1 MSKKN
6 KKNLKKVH
14 AKIDNTPVKTEATK
28 KEESKVASKKVNGD
42 EVEKLAEKLTTES
55 LKNASKK
62 ELKSIIVTA
71 KKAGNKELVKKAK
84 KAHEEAKYAASKA
97 RIEARKARKKERA
110 DELADIQKAKASEPA
125 KITLK
130 DRLKRQEE
138 RRNVARAR
146 HIASITRRCKRMHLN
161 DADTKKVV
169 DIAKKQWDNATMYN
183 ITVVCDSVL
192 KKKKELEKLVKDC
205 GIKSACI
212 TNSTAF
218 FKDVPAS
225 VVAKLRDLVGD
236 ATFYQYRSDS
246 KSPFEEAGIDMSA
259 DNHNKHKKGG
269 DPHTIECSKNIRVNF
284 YNLRK
289 AKKKA
294 KETREK
300 NTYNFR
306 HGSKA
311 EGRKLRRGL
320 KVKAKAVNKK
330 PTQVKE
336 VKQKSAK
343 QAA

>member
-1 MSKKN
+1 MSKKNN
-6 KKNLKKVH
+6 KKNLKKVQ
-14 AKIDNTPVKTEATK
+14 AKIGTTPVKAEAAK
-28 KEESKVASKKVNGD
+28 KEESKAAVKN
-42 EVEKLAEKLTTES
+42 TEIAAA
-55 LKNASKK
+55 KDDAK
-62 ELKSIIVTA
+62 A
-71 KKAGNKELVKKAK
+71 KKKAEK

-97 RIEARKARKKERA
+97 RVEARKARKKSIMDKLIDSKKE
-110 DELADIQKAKASEPA
+110 KASEPV
-125 KITLK
+125 KITLE
-130 DRLKRQEE
+130 DRLKKQEE
-138 RRNVARAR
+138 RRNVAMVR
-146 HIASITRRCKRMHLN
+146 HIASVTRRCKRMHLN
-161 DADTKKVV
+161 DADTKKVI
-169 DIAKKQWDNATMYN
+169 DIAKKQWDNATVYN

-225 VVAKLRDLVGD
+225 VVVKLRDLVGN
-236 ATFYQYRSDS
+236 ATFYQYRSDD
-246 KSPFEEAGIDMSA
+246 KSPFEEAGIDMSG
-259 DNHNKHKKGG
+259 NHNKHKKGG
-269 DPHTIECSKNIRVNF
+269 DPHTIECSKNASVNF

-294 KETREK
+294 KEALEK

-336 VKQKSAK
+336 IKQKSVK

>member
-1 MSKKN
+1 MSKKS
-6 KKNLKKVH
+6 KKSLKKVH
-14 AKIDNTPVKTEATK
+14 AKIDNTPVKAEAAK
-28 KEESKVASKKVNGD
+28 KEESNAANKTIENIKKRRAAD
-42 EVEKLAEKLTTES
+42 EEK
-55 LKNASKK
+55 
-62 ELKSIIVTA
+62 
-71 KKAGNKELVKKAK
+71 
-84 KAHEEAKYAASKA
+84 AKYAASKA
-97 RIEARKARKKERA
+97 RIEARKARKKSIMDKLIDSKKE
-110 DELADIQKAKASEPA
+110 KASEPV
-125 KITLK
+125 KITLE
-130 DRLKRQEE
+130 DRLKKQEE
-138 RRNVARAR
+138 RRNVAMAR

-161 DADTKKVV
+161 DADTKKVI
-169 DIAKKQWDNATMYN
+169 DIAKKQWDNATVYN

-225 VVAKLRDLVGD
+225 VVAKLRDLVGN

-246 KSPFEEAGIDMSA
+246 KSPFEEAGIDVSTH
-259 DNHNKHKKGG
+259 NHNKHKKGD
-269 DPHTIECSKNIRVNF
+269 DPHTIECSKNASVNF
-284 YNLRK
+284 YNLRR

-294 KETREK
+294 KETLEK

-320 KVKAKAVNKK
+320 KVNAKAVNKK

-336 VKQKSAK
+336 IKQKSVK

>member
-1 MSKKN
+1 MSKKNN
-6 KKNLKKVH
+6 KKNLKKVQ
-14 AKIDNTPVKTEATK
+14 AKIGTTPVKAEAAK
-28 KEESKVASKKVNGD
+28 KEESKA
-42 EVEKLAEKLTTES
+42 AI
-55 LKNASKK
+55 KNAEIAAAKDDAK
-62 ELKSIIVTA
+62 A
-71 KKAGNKELVKKAK
+71 KKKAEK

-97 RIEARKARKKERA
+97 RIEARKARKKSIMDKLIDSKKE
-110 DELADIQKAKASEPA
+110 KASEPV
-125 KITLK
+125 KITLE
-130 DRLKRQEE
+130 DRLKKQEE
-138 RRNVARAR
+138 RRNVAMAR

-161 DADTKKVV
+161 DADTKKVI
-169 DIAKKQWDNATMYN
+169 DIAKKQWDNATVYN
-183 ITVVCDSVL
+183 ITVVCDSIL

-218 FKDVPAS
+218 FKDVPAG
-225 VVAKLRDLVGD
+225 VVAKLRDLVGN
-236 ATFYQYRSDS
+236 ATFYQYRSDD
-246 KSPFEEAGIDMSA
+246 KSPFEEAGIDMSG
-259 DNHNKHKKGG
+259 NHNKHKKGG
-269 DPHTIECSKNIRVNF
+269 DPHTIECSKNASVNF

-294 KETREK
+294 KETLEK

-336 VKQKSAK
+336 IKQKTAK

>member
-1 MSKKN
+1 MSKKS

-14 AKIDNTPVKTEATK
+14 AKINNTPVKTEGAK
-28 KEESKVASKKVNGD
+28 KEESVAPTKN
-42 EVEKLAEKLTTES
+42 TEIAAA
-55 LKNASKK
+55 KDDVK
-62 ELKSIIVTA
+62 A
-71 KKAGNKELVKKAK
+71 KKKAEK

-110 DELADIQKAKASEPA
+110 DKLAGIQKTKASEPV
-125 KITLK
+125 KITLEQ
-130 DRLKRQEE
+130 RLKKQEE

-146 HIASITRRCKRMHLN
+146 HIESITRRCKRMHLN

-169 DIAKKQWDNATMYN
+169 DIAKKQWDNATVYN

-225 VVAKLRDLVGD
+225 VIAKLRDLVGD
-236 ATFYQYRSDS
+236 VTFYQYRSDS
-246 KSPFEEAGIDMSA
+246 KSPFEEAGIDMSG
-259 DNHNKHKKGG
+259 NHNKHKKGG
-269 DPHTIECSKNIRVNF
+269 DPHTIECSKNISVNF
-284 YNLRK
+284 YNLRR

-294 KETREK
+294 KETLEK

>member
-1 MSKKN
+1 MSKKS

-14 AKIDNTPVKTEATK
+14 AKINNTPVKTEGAK
-28 KEESKVASKKVNGD
+28 KEESVAPTKN
-42 EVEKLAEKLTTES
+42 TEIAAA
-55 LKNASKK
+55 KDDVK
-62 ELKSIIVTA
+62 A
-71 KKAGNKELVKKAK
+71 KKKAEK

-110 DELADIQKAKASEPA
+110 DKLAGIQKTKASEPV
-125 KITLK
+125 KITLEQ
-130 DRLKRQEE
+130 RLKKQEE

-146 HIASITRRCKRMHLN
+146 HIESITRRCKRMHLN

-169 DIAKKQWDNATMYN
+169 DIAKKQWDNATVYN

-225 VVAKLRDLVGD
+225 AVAKLRDLVGD
-236 ATFYQYRSDS
+236 VTFYQYRSDS
-246 KSPFEEAGIDMSA
+246 KSPFEEAGIDMSG
-259 DNHNKHKKGG
+259 NHNKHKKGG
-269 DPHTIECSKNIRVNF
+269 DPHTIECSKNISVNF

-294 KETREK
+294 KETLEE

>member
-1 MSKKN
+1 MSKKNN
-6 KKNLKKVH
+6 KKNLKKVQ
-14 AKIDNTPVKTEATK
+14 AKIGTTPVKAEAAK
-28 KEESKVASKKVNGD
+28 KEESKA
-42 EVEKLAEKLTTES
+42 AI
-55 LKNASKK
+55 KNAEIAAAKDDAK
-62 ELKSIIVTA
+62 A
-71 KKAGNKELVKKAK
+71 KKKAEK

-97 RIEARKARKKERA
+97 RIKARKARKKSIMDKLIDSKKEN
-110 DELADIQKAKASEPA
+110 ASEPV
-125 KITLK
+125 KITLE
-130 DRLKRQEE
+130 DRLKNQEE
-138 RRNVARAR
+138 RRNVAMAR

-161 DADTKKVV
+161 DADTKKVI
-169 DIAKKQWDNATMYN
+169 DIAKKQWDNATVYN
-183 ITVVCDSVL
+183 ITVVCDSIL

-218 FKDVPAS
+218 FKNVPAS
-225 VVAKLRDLVGD
+225 VVAKLRDLVGN
-236 ATFYQYRSDS
+236 ATFYQYRSDDR
-246 KSPFEEAGIDMSA
+246 SPFEEAGIDMSS
-259 DNHNKHKKGG
+259 NHNKHKKGG
-269 DPHTIECSKNIRVNF
+269 DPHTIECSKNASVNF

-294 KETREK
+294 KETLEK

-311 EGRKLRRGL
+311 EGRKLRREL

-336 VKQKSAK
+336 VKQKSVK

>member
-1 MSKKN
+1 MSKKNN
-6 KKNLKKVH
+6 KKNLKKVQ
-14 AKIDNTPVKTEATK
+14 AKIGTTPVKAEAAK
-28 KEESKVASKKVNGD
+28 KEESKA
-42 EVEKLAEKLTTES
+42 AI
-55 LKNASKK
+55 KNAEIAAAKDDAK
-62 ELKSIIVTA
+62 A
-71 KKAGNKELVKKAK
+71 KKKAEK

-97 RIEARKARKKERA
+97 RIEARKARKKSIMDKLIDSKKE
-110 DELADIQKAKASEPA
+110 KASEPV
-125 KITLK
+125 KITLE
-130 DRLKRQEE
+130 DRLKKQEE
-138 RRNVARAR
+138 RRNVAMAR

-161 DADTKKVV
+161 DADTKKVI
-169 DIAKKQWDNATMYN
+169 DIAKKQWDNATVYN
-183 ITVVCDSVL
+183 ITVVCDSIL

-225 VVAKLRDLVGD
+225 VVAKLRDIVGN
-236 ATFYQYRSDS
+236 ATFYQYRSDD
-246 KSPFEEAGIDMSA
+246 KSPFEEAGIDMSG
-259 DNHNKHKKGG
+259 NHNKHKKGG
-269 DPHTIECSKNIRVNF
+269 DPHTIECSKNASVNF

-294 KETREK
+294 KETLEK

-311 EGRKLRRGL
+311 EGRKLRREL

-336 VKQKSAK
+336 VKQKSVK

>member
-1 MSKKN
+1 MSKKS

-14 AKIDNTPVKTEATK
+14 AKINNTPVKTEGAK
-28 KEESKVASKKVNGD
+28 KEESVAPTKN
-42 EVEKLAEKLTTES
+42 TEIAAA
-55 LKNASKK
+55 KDDVK
-62 ELKSIIVTA
+62 A
-71 KKAGNKELVKKAK
+71 KKKAEK

-110 DELADIQKAKASEPA
+110 DKLAGIQKTKASEPV
-125 KITLK
+125 KITLEQ
-130 DRLKRQEE
+130 RLKKQEE

-146 HIASITRRCKRMHLN
+146 HIESITRRCKRMHLN

-169 DIAKKQWDNATMYN
+169 DIAKKQWDNATVYN

-236 ATFYQYRSDS
+236 VTFYQYRSDN
-246 KSPFEEAGIDMSA
+246 KSPFEEAGIDMSG
-259 DNHNKHKKGG
+259 NHNKHKKGG
-269 DPHTIECSKNIRVNF
+269 DPHTIECSKNISVNF
-284 YNLRK
+284 YNLRR

-343 QAA
+343 KAA

>member
-1 MSKKN
+1 MSKKS

-14 AKIDNTPVKTEATK
+14 AKINNTPVKTEGAK
-28 KEESKVASKKVNGD
+28 KEESVAPTKN
-42 EVEKLAEKLTTES
+42 TEIAAA
-55 LKNASKK
+55 KDDVK
-62 ELKSIIVTA
+62 A
-71 KKAGNKELVKKAK
+71 KKKAEK

-110 DELADIQKAKASEPA
+110 DKLAGIQKAKASEPV
-125 KITLK
+125 KITLEQ
-130 DRLKRQEE
+130 RLKKQEE

-146 HIASITRRCKRMHLN
+146 HIESITRRCKRMHLN

-169 DIAKKQWDNATMYN
+169 DIAKKQWDNATVYN

-236 ATFYQYRSDS
+236 VTFYQYRSDS
-246 KSPFEEAGIDMSA
+246 KSPFEEAGIDMSG
-259 DNHNKHKKGG
+259 NHNKHKKGG
-269 DPHTIECSKNIRVNF
+269 DPHTIECSKNISVNF

-294 KETREK
+294 KETLEK

-311 EGRKLRRGL
+311 EGRKLRRKL

>member
-1 MSKKN
+1 MSKKNN
-6 KKNLKKVH
+6 KKNLKKVQ
-14 AKIDNTPVKTEATK
+14 AKIGTTPVKAEAAK
-28 KEESKVASKKVNGD
+28 KEESKAAVKN
-42 EVEKLAEKLTTES
+42 TEIAAA
-55 LKNASKK
+55 KDDAK
-62 ELKSIIVTA
+62 A
-71 KKAGNKELVKKAK
+71 KKKAEK

-97 RIEARKARKKERA
+97 RAEARKARKKSIMDKLIDSKKE
-110 DELADIQKAKASEPA
+110 KASEPV
-125 KITLK
+125 KITLE
-130 DRLKRQEE
+130 DRLKKQEE
-138 RRNVARAR
+138 RRNVAMAR
-146 HIASITRRCKRMHLN
+146 HIASVTRRCKRMHLN
-161 DADTKKVV
+161 DADAKKVI
-169 DIAKKQWDNATMYN
+169 DIVKKQWDNATVYN
-183 ITVVCDSVL
+183 ITVVCDSIL

-225 VVAKLRDLVGD
+225 VVAKLRDLVGN
-236 ATFYQYRSDS
+236 ATFYQYCSDS
-246 KSPFEEAGIDMSA
+246 KSPFEEAGIDMSG
-259 DNHNKHKKGG
+259 NHNKHKKGG
-269 DPHTIECSKNIRVNF
+269 NPHTIECSKNASVNF

-294 KETREK
+294 KEALEK

-336 VKQKSAK
+336 IKQKSVK

>member
-1 MSKKN
+1 MSKKNN
-6 KKNLKKVH
+6 KKNLKKVQ
-14 AKIDNTPVKTEATK
+14 AKIGTTPVKAEAAK
-28 KEESKVASKKVNGD
+28 KEESKAAVKN
-42 EVEKLAEKLTTES
+42 TEI
-55 LKNASKK
+55 AA
-62 ELKSIIVTA
+62 A
-71 KKAGNKELVKKAK
+71 KDDAKAK
-84 KAHEEAKYAASKA
+84 KKAEKKAREEAKYAASKA
-97 RIEARKARKKERA
+97 RIEARKARKKSIMDKLIDSKKE
-110 DELADIQKAKASEPA
+110 KASEPV
-125 KITLK
+125 KITLE
-130 DRLKRQEE
+130 DRLKKQEE
-138 RRNVARAR
+138 RRNVSMAR
-146 HIASITRRCKRMHLN
+146 HIASVTRRCKRMHLN
-161 DADTKKVV
+161 DADTKKVI
-169 DIAKKQWDNATMYN
+169 DIAKKQWDNATVYN

-225 VVAKLRDLVGD
+225 VVAKLRDLVGN
-236 ATFYQYRSDS
+236 ATFYQYRSDD
-246 KSPFEEAGIDMSA
+246 KSPFEEAGIDMSG
-259 DNHNKHKKGG
+259 NHNKHKKGG
-269 DPHTIECSKNIRVNF
+269 DPHTIECSKNASVNF

-294 KETREK
+294 KETLEK

-336 VKQKSAK
+336 IKQKSVK

>member
-1 MSKKN
+1 MSKKNN
-6 KKNLKKVH
+6 KKNLKKVQ
-14 AKIDNTPVKTEATK
+14 AKIGTTPVKAEAAK
-28 KEESKVASKKVNGD
+28 KEESKA
-42 EVEKLAEKLTTES
+42 AI
-55 LKNASKK
+55 KNAEIAAAKDDVK
-62 ELKSIIVTA
+62 A
-71 KKAGNKELVKKAK
+71 KKKAEK

-97 RIEARKARKKERA
+97 RIEARKARKKSIMDKLIDSKKE
-110 DELADIQKAKASEPA
+110 KASEPV
-125 KITLK
+125 KITLE
-130 DRLKRQEE
+130 DRLKKQEE
-138 RRNVARAR
+138 RRNVAMAR

-161 DADTKKVV
+161 DADTKKVI
-169 DIAKKQWDNATMYN
+169 DIAKKQWDNATVYN
-183 ITVVCDSVL
+183 ITVVCDSIL

-218 FKDVPAS
+218 FKNVPAS
-225 VVAKLRDLVGD
+225 VVAKLRDLVGN
-236 ATFYQYRSDS
+236 ATFYQYRSDDR
-246 KSPFEEAGIDMSA
+246 SPFEEAGIDMSG
-259 DNHNKHKKGG
+259 NHNKHKKGG
-269 DPHTIECSKNIRVNF
+269 DPHTIECSKNASVNF

-294 KETREK
+294 KETLEK

-311 EGRKLRRGL
+311 EGRKLRREL

-336 VKQKSAK
+336 VEQKSVK

>member
-1 MSKKN
+1 MSKKNN
-6 KKNLKKVH
+6 KKNLKKVQ
-14 AKIDNTPVKTEATK
+14 AKIGTTPVKAEAAK
-28 KEESKVASKKVNGD
+28 KEESKA
-42 EVEKLAEKLTTES
+42 AI
-55 LKNASKK
+55 KNAEIAAAKDDAK
-62 ELKSIIVTA
+62 A
-71 KKAGNKELVKKAK
+71 KKKAEK

-97 RIEARKARKKERA
+97 RIEARKARKKSIMDKLIDSKKE
-110 DELADIQKAKASEPA
+110 KASEPV
-125 KITLK
+125 KITLE
-130 DRLKRQEE
+130 DRLKKQEE
-138 RRNVARAR
+138 RSNVAMAR

-161 DADTKKVV
+161 DADTKKVI
-169 DIAKKQWDNATMYN
+169 DIAKKQWDNATVYN
-183 ITVVCDSVL
+183 ITVVCDSIL

-218 FKDVPAS
+218 FKNVPAS
-225 VVAKLRDLVGD
+225 VVAKLRDLVD
-236 ATFYQYRSDS
+236 NATFYQYRSDD
-246 KSPFEEAGIDMSA
+246 KSPFEEAGIDMSG
-259 DNHNKHKKGG
+259 NHNKHKKGG
-269 DPHTIECSKNIRVNF
+269 DPHTIECSKNASVNF

-294 KETREK
+294 KETLEK

-311 EGRKLRRGL
+311 EGRKLRREL

-336 VKQKSAK
+336 VKQKSVK

>member
-1 MSKKN
+1 MSKKNN
-6 KKNLKKVH
+6 KKNLKKVQ
-14 AKIDNTPVKTEATK
+14 AKIGTTPVKAEAAK
-28 KEESKVASKKVNGD
+28 KEESKAAVKN
-42 EVEKLAEKLTTES
+42 TEIAAA
-55 LKNASKK
+55 KDDAK
-62 ELKSIIVTA
+62 A
-71 KKAGNKELVKKAK
+71 KKKAEK

-97 RIEARKARKKERA
+97 RIEARKARKKSIMDKLIDSKKE
-110 DELADIQKAKASEPA
+110 KASEPV
-125 KITLK
+125 KITLE
-130 DRLKRQEE
+130 DRLKKQEE
-138 RRNVARAR
+138 RRNVAMAR
-146 HIASITRRCKRMHLN
+146 HIASVTRRCKRMHLN
-161 DADTKKVV
+161 DADTKKVI
-169 DIAKKQWDNATMYN
+169 DIAKKQWDNATVYN

-225 VVAKLRDLVGD
+225 VVAKLRDLVGN

-246 KSPFEEAGIDMSA
+246 KSPFEEAGIDMSG
-259 DNHNKHKKGG
+259 NHNKHKKGG
-269 DPHTIECSKNIRVNF
+269 DPHTIECSKNASVNF
-284 YNLRK
+284 YNLRR

-294 KETREK
+294 KEALEK

-320 KVKAKAVNKK
+320 KVEAKAVNKK

-336 VKQKSAK
+336 IRQKSAK

>member
-1 MSKKN
+1 MSKKNN
-6 KKNLKKVH
+6 KKNLKKVQ
-14 AKIDNTPVKTEATK
+14 AKIGTTPVKAEAAK
-28 KEESKVASKKVNGD
+28 KEESKA
-42 EVEKLAEKLTTES
+42 AI
-55 LKNASKK
+55 KNAEIAAAKDDAK
-62 ELKSIIVTA
+62 A
-71 KKAGNKELVKKAK
+71 KKKAEK

-97 RIEARKARKKERA
+97 RIEARKARKKSIMDKLIDSKKE
-110 DELADIQKAKASEPA
+110 KASEPV
-125 KITLK
+125 KITLE
-130 DRLKRQEE
+130 DRLKKQEE
-138 RRNVARAR
+138 RRNVAMAR

-161 DADTKKVV
+161 DADTKKVI
-169 DIAKKQWDNATMYN
+169 DIAKKQWDNATVYN
-183 ITVVCDSVL
+183 ITVVCDSIL

-218 FKDVPAS
+218 FKNVPAS
-225 VVAKLRDLVGD
+225 VVAKLRDLVGN
-236 ATFYQYRSDS
+236 ATFYQYRSDN
-246 KSPFEEAGIDMSA
+246 KSPFEEAGIDMSG
-259 DNHNKHKKGG
+259 NHNKHKKGG
-269 DPHTIECSKNIRVNF
+269 DPHTIECSKNASVNF

-294 KETREK
+294 KETLEK

-311 EGRKLRRGL
+311 EGRKLRREL

-336 VKQKSAK
+336 IKQKTAK

>member
-1 MSKKN
+1 MSKKNN
-6 KKNLKKVH
+6 KKNLKKVQ
-14 AKIDNTPVKTEATK
+14 AKIGTTPVKAEAAK
-28 KEESKVASKKVNGD
+28 KEESKAAVKN
-42 EVEKLAEKLTTES
+42 TEIAAA
-55 LKNASKK
+55 KDDAK
-62 ELKSIIVTA
+62 A
-71 KKAGNKELVKKAK
+71 KKKAEK

-97 RIEARKARKKERA
+97 RVEARNARKKSIMDKLIDSKKE
-110 DELADIQKAKASEPA
+110 KASEPV
-125 KITLK
+125 KITLE
-130 DRLKRQEE
+130 DRLKKQEE
-138 RRNVARAR
+138 RRNVAMAR
-146 HIASITRRCKRMHLN
+146 HIASVTRRCKRMHLN
-161 DADTKKVV
+161 DADTKKVI
-169 DIAKKQWDNATMYN
+169 DIAKKQWDNATVYN
-183 ITVVCDSVL
+183 ITVVCDSIL

-225 VVAKLRDLVGD
+225 VVAKLRDLVGN
-236 ATFYQYRSDS
+236 ATFYQYCSDS
-246 KSPFEEAGIDMSA
+246 KSPFEEAGIDMSG
-259 DNHNKHKKGG
+259 NHNKHKKGG
-269 DPHTIECSKNIRVNF
+269 DPHTIECSKNASVNF

-294 KETREK
+294 KETLEK

-320 KVKAKAVNKK
+320 KVEAKAVNKK

-336 VKQKSAK
+336 IRQKSAK

>member
-1 MSKKN
+1 MSKKNN
-6 KKNLKKVH
+6 KKNLKKVQ
-14 AKIDNTPVKTEATK
+14 AKIGTTPVKAEAAK
-28 KEESKVASKKVNGD
+28 KEESKA
-42 EVEKLAEKLTTES
+42 AI
-55 LKNASKK
+55 KNAEIAAAKDDAK
-62 ELKSIIVTA
+62 A
-71 KKAGNKELVKKAK
+71 KKKAKK

-97 RIEARKARKKERA
+97 RIEARKARKKSIMDKLIDSKKE
-110 DELADIQKAKASEPA
+110 KASEPV
-125 KITLK
+125 KITLE
-130 DRLKRQEE
+130 DRLKKQEE
-138 RRNVARAR
+138 RRNVAMAR

-161 DADTKKVV
+161 DADTKKVI
-169 DIAKKQWDNATMYN
+169 DIAKKQWDNATVYN
-183 ITVVCDSVL
+183 ITVVCDSIL

-218 FKDVPAS
+218 FKNVPAS
-225 VVAKLRDLVGD
+225 VVAKLRDLVGN
-236 ATFYQYRSDS
+236 ATFYQYRSDDR
-246 KSPFEEAGIDMSA
+246 SPFEEAGIDMSG
-259 DNHNKHKKGG
+259 NHNKHKKGG
-269 DPHTIECSKNIRVNF
+269 DPHTIECSKSASVNF

-294 KETREK
+294 KETLEK

-311 EGRKLRRGL
+311 EGRKLRREL

-336 VKQKSAK
+336 VKQKSVK

>member
-1 MSKKN
+1 MSKKS
-6 KKNLKKVH
+6 KKSLKKVH
-14 AKIDNTPVKTEATK
+14 AKIDNTPVKAEAAK
-28 KEESKVASKKVNGD
+28 KEESNAANKTIENIKKRRAAD
-42 EVEKLAEKLTTES
+42 EEKA
-55 LKNASKK
+55 KK
-62 ELKSIIVTA
+62 HAELKEA
-71 KKAGNKELVKKAK
+71 KKKAK
-84 KAHEEAKYAASKA
+84 AEKEEAKYAASKA
-97 RIEARKARKKERA
+97 RIEARKARKKSIMDKLIDSKKE
-110 DELADIQKAKASEPA
+110 KASEPV
-125 KITLK
+125 KITMEE
-130 DRLKRQEE
+130 RLKKQEE
-138 RRNVARAR
+138 HRNIAQAR

-161 DADTKKVV
+161 DADTKKVI
-169 DIAKKQWDNATMYN
+169 DIAKKQWDNATVYN

-192 KKKKELEKLVKDC
+192 KKKKEIEKLVKDC

-218 FKDVPAS
+218 LKDVPAS
-225 VVAKLRDLVGD
+225 AVVKLRELVGN

-246 KSPFEEAGIDMSA
+246 KSPFDEAGIDTST

-269 DPHTIECSKNIRVNF
+269 DPHTIECSKNVSVNF
-284 YNLRK
+284 YNLRR

-294 KETREK
+294 KEIREK

-336 VKQKSAK
+336 VKQKAAK

>member
-1 MSKKN
+1 MSKKNN
-6 KKNLKKVH
+6 KKNLKKVQ
-14 AKIDNTPVKTEATK
+14 AKIGTTPVKAEAAK
-28 KEESKVASKKVNGD
+28 KEESKA
-42 EVEKLAEKLTTES
+42 AI
-55 LKNASKK
+55 KNAEIAAAKDDAK
-62 ELKSIIVTA
+62 A
-71 KKAGNKELVKKAK
+71 KKKAEK

-97 RIEARKARKKERA
+97 RIEARKARKKSIMDKLIDSKKE
-110 DELADIQKAKASEPA
+110 KASEPV
-125 KITLK
+125 KITLE
-130 DRLKRQEE
+130 DRLKKQEE
-138 RRNVARAR
+138 RRNVAMAR

-161 DADTKKVV
+161 DADTKKVI
-169 DIAKKQWDNATMYN
+169 DIAKKQWDNATVYN
-183 ITVVCDSVL
+183 ITVVCDSIL

-218 FKDVPAS
+218 FKNVPAS
-225 VVAKLRDLVGD
+225 VVAKLRDLVGN
-236 ATFYQYRSDS
+236 ATFYQYRSDD
-246 KSPFEEAGIDMSA
+246 KSPFEEAGIDMSG
-259 DNHNKHKKGG
+259 NHNKHKKGG
-269 DPHTIECSKNIRVNF
+269 DPHTIECSKNASVNF

-294 KETREK
+294 KEMLEK

-311 EGRKLRRGL
+311 EGRKLRREL

-336 VKQKSAK
+336 IKQKTAK

>member
-1 MSKKN
+1 MSKKNN
-6 KKNLKKVH
+6 KKNLKKVQ
-14 AKIDNTPVKTEATK
+14 AKIGTTPVKAEAAK
-28 KEESKVASKKVNGD
+28 KEESKA
-42 EVEKLAEKLTTES
+42 AI
-55 LKNASKK
+55 KNAEIAAAKDDVK
-62 ELKSIIVTA
+62 A
-71 KKAGNKELVKKAK
+71 KKKAEK

-97 RIEARKARKKERA
+97 RIEARKARKKSIMDKLIDSKKE
-110 DELADIQKAKASEPA
+110 KASEPV
-125 KITLK
+125 KITLE
-130 DRLKRQEE
+130 DRLKKQEE
-138 RRNVARAR
+138 CRNVAMAR

-161 DADTKKVV
+161 DADTKKVI
-169 DIAKKQWDNATMYN
+169 DIAKKQWDNATVYN
-183 ITVVCDSVL
+183 ITVVCDSIL

-218 FKDVPAS
+218 FKNVPAS
-225 VVAKLRDLVGD
+225 VVAKLRDLVGN
-236 ATFYQYRSDS
+236 ATFYQYRSDD
-246 KSPFEEAGIDMSA
+246 KSPFEEAGIDMSG
-259 DNHNKHKKGG
+259 NHNKHKKGG
-269 DPHTIECSKNIRVNF
+269 DPHTIECSKNASVNF

-294 KETREK
+294 KETLEK

-311 EGRKLRRGL
+311 EGRKLRREL

-336 VKQKSAK
+336 IKQKTAK

>member
-1 MSKKN
+1 MSKKNN
-6 KKNLKKVH
+6 KKNLKKVQ
-14 AKIDNTPVKTEATK
+14 AKIGTTPVKAEAAK
-28 KEESKVASKKVNGD
+28 KEESKA
-42 EVEKLAEKLTTES
+42 AI
-55 LKNASKK
+55 KNAEIAAAKDDAK
-62 ELKSIIVTA
+62 A
-71 KKAGNKELVKKAK
+71 KKKAEK

-97 RIEARKARKKERA
+97 RIEARKARKKSIMDKLIDSKKE
-110 DELADIQKAKASEPA
+110 KASEPV
-125 KITLK
+125 KITLE
-130 DRLKRQEE
+130 DRLKKQEE
-138 RRNVARAR
+138 RRNVAMAR
-146 HIASITRRCKRMHLN
+146 HIASVTRRCKRMHLN
-161 DADTKKVV
+161 DADAKKVI
-169 DIAKKQWDNATMYN
+169 DIAKKQWDNATVYN

-225 VVAKLRDLVGD
+225 VVAKLRDIVGN
-236 ATFYQYRSDS
+236 ATFYQYRSDN
-246 KSPFEEAGIDMSA
+246 KSPFEEAGIDMSG
-259 DNHNKHKKGG
+259 NHNKHKKGG
-269 DPHTIECSKNIRVNF
+269 DPHTIECSKSASVNF
-284 YNLRK
+284 YNLRR

-294 KETREK
+294 KETLEK

-336 VKQKSAK
+336 IKQKTAK

>member
-1 MSKKN
+1 MSKKNN
-6 KKNLKKVH
+6 KKNLKKVQ
-14 AKIDNTPVKTEATK
+14 AKIGTTPVKAEAAK
-28 KEESKVASKKVNGD
+28 KEESKA
-42 EVEKLAEKLTTES
+42 AI
-55 LKNASKK
+55 KNAEIAAAKDDVK
-62 ELKSIIVTA
+62 A
-71 KKAGNKELVKKAK
+71 KKKAEK

-97 RIEARKARKKERA
+97 RIEARKARKKSIMDKLIDSKKE
-110 DELADIQKAKASEPA
+110 KASEPV
-125 KITLK
+125 KITLE
-130 DRLKRQEE
+130 DRLKKQEE
-138 RRNVARAR
+138 RRNVAMAR

-161 DADTKKVV
+161 DADTKKVI
-169 DIAKKQWDNATMYN
+169 DIAKKQWDNATVYN
-183 ITVVCDSVL
+183 ITVVCDSIL

-218 FKDVPAS
+218 FKNVPAS
-225 VVAKLRDLVGD
+225 VVAKLRDLVGNT
-236 ATFYQYRSDS
+236 TFYQYRSDD
-246 KSPFEEAGIDMSA
+246 KSPFEEAGIDMSG
-259 DNHNKHKKGG
+259 NHNKHKKGG
-269 DPHTIECSKNIRVNF
+269 DPHTIECSKNASVNF

-294 KETREK
+294 KETLEK

-311 EGRKLRRGL
+311 EGRKLRREL

-336 VKQKSAK
+336 IKQKTAK

>member
-14 AKIDNTPVKTEATK
+14 AKINNTPVKTEAAK
-28 KEESKVASKKVNGD
+28 KEESDAAKIKENI
-42 EVEKLAEKLTTES
+42 EKRRAAAAEKAK
-55 LKNASKK
+55 KND
-62 ELKSIIVTA
+62 ELKAA
-71 KKAGNKELVKKAK
+71 KKKAK
-84 KAHEEAKYAASKA
+84 AEKEEAKYAASKA

-110 DELADIQKAKASEPA
+110 DKLAGIQKTKASEPV
-125 KITLK
+125 KITLEQ
-130 DRLKRQEE
+130 RLKKQEE

-146 HIASITRRCKRMHLN
+146 HIESITRRCKRMHLN
-161 DADTKKVV
+161 NADTKKVV
-169 DIAKKQWDNATMYN
+169 DIAKKQWDNATVYN

-236 ATFYQYRSDS
+236 VTFYQYRSDS
-246 KSPFEEAGIDMSA
+246 KSPFEEAGIDMSG
-259 DNHNKHKKGG
+259 NHNKHKKGG
-269 DPHTIECSKNIRVNF
+269 DPHTIECSKNISVNF

-294 KETREK
+294 KEELEK

-311 EGRKLRRGL
+311 EGRKLRRKL

>member
-1 MSKKN
+1 MSKKNN
-6 KKNLKKVH
+6 KKNLKKVQ
-14 AKIDNTPVKTEATK
+14 AKIGTTPVKAEAAK
-28 KEESKVASKKVNGD
+28 KEESKA
-42 EVEKLAEKLTTES
+42 AI
-55 LKNASKK
+55 KNAEIAAAKDDAK
-62 ELKSIIVTA
+62 A
-71 KKAGNKELVKKAK
+71 KKKAEK

-97 RIEARKARKKERA
+97 RIEARKARKKSIMDKLIDSKKE
-110 DELADIQKAKASEPA
+110 KASEPV
-125 KITLK
+125 KITLE
-130 DRLKRQEE
+130 DRLKKQEE
-138 RRNVARAR
+138 RRNVAMAR

-161 DADTKKVV
+161 DADTKKVI
-169 DIAKKQWDNATMYN
+169 DIAKKQWDNATVYN
-183 ITVVCDSVL
+183 ITVACDSIL

-218 FKDVPAS
+218 FKNVPAS
-225 VVAKLRDLVGD
+225 VVAKLRDLVGN
-236 ATFYQYRSDS
+236 ATFYQYRSDD
-246 KSPFEEAGIDMSA
+246 KSPFEEAGIDMSG
-259 DNHNKHKKGG
+259 NHNKHKKGG
-269 DPHTIECSKNIRVNF
+269 DPHTIECSKNASVNF

-294 KETREK
+294 KETLEK

-311 EGRKLRRGL
+311 EGRKLRRKL

-336 VKQKSAK
+336 IKQKTAK

>member
-1 MSKKN
+1 MSKKNN
-6 KKNLKKVH
+6 KKNLKKVQ
-14 AKIDNTPVKTEATK
+14 AKIGTTPVKAEAAK
-28 KEESKVASKKVNGD
+28 KEESKAANTTKVVQEHFVTDNERVKKR
-42 EVEKLAEKLTTES
+42 AEKE
-55 LKNASKK
+55 K
-62 ELKSIIVTA
+62 
-71 KKAGNKELVKKAK
+71 
-84 KAHEEAKYAASKA
+84 AKYAASKA
-97 RIEARKARKKERA
+97 RIEARNARKKSIM
-110 DELADIQKAKASEPA
+110 DKLIDSKKTKASEPV
-125 KITLK
+125 KITLEE
-130 DRLKRQEE
+130 RLKKQEE
-138 RRNVARAR
+138 HRNVAQAR

-161 DADTKKVV
+161 DADTKKVI
-169 DIAKKQWDNATMYN
+169 DIAKKQWDNATVYN

-192 KKKKELEKLVKDC
+192 KKKGELEKLVKDC

-218 FKDVPAS
+218 FKDVPAN
-225 VVAKLRDLVGD
+225 VVEKLRDLVGN

-246 KSPFEEAGIDMSA
+246 KSPFEEAGIDVSA
-259 DNHNKHKKGG
+259 SNHNKHKKGG
-269 DPHTIECSKNIRVNF
+269 DPHTIECSKNASVNF
-284 YNLRK
+284 YNLRR

-294 KETREK
+294 KETLKK

-336 VKQKSAK
+336 VKQKSVK

>member
-1 MSKKN
+1 MSKKKNN
-6 KKNLKKVH
+6 KKNLKKVQS
-14 AKIDNTPVKTEATK
+14 KIGTTPVKAEAAK
-28 KEESKVASKKVNGD
+28 KEESKAANTKENI
-42 EVEKLAEKLTTES
+42 EKRRAADAEK
-55 LKNASKK
+55 AKK
-62 ELKSIIVTA
+62 HAELKAA
-71 KKAGNKELVKKAK
+71 KKKAK
-84 KAHEEAKYAASKA
+84 AEKEQAKYAASKA
-97 RIEARKARKKERA
+97 RVEARQAHKKSIM
-110 DELADIQKAKASEPA
+110 DKLIDSKKTKASGPV
-125 KITLK
+125 KITLEE
-130 DRLKRQEE
+130 RLKKQEE
-138 RRNVARAR
+138 RRNVAQAR

-169 DIAKKQWDNATMYN
+169 DIAKKQWDNATVYN

-192 KKKKELEKLVKDC
+192 KKKGELEKLVKDC

-218 FKDVPAS
+218 FKDVPAT
-225 VVAKLRDLVGD
+225 VVEKLRDLVGN

-246 KSPFEEAGIDMSA
+246 KSPFDEAGIDVSA
-259 DNHNKHKKGG
+259 SNHNKHKKGG
-269 DPHTIECSKNIRVNF
+269 DPHTIECSKNASVNF
-284 YNLRK
+284 YNLRR

-294 KETREK
+294 KETLEK

-330 PTQVKE
+330 PTQIKE
-336 VKQKSAK
+336 VKQKSVK

>member
-1 MSKKN
+1 MSKKNN
-6 KKNLKKVH
+6 KKNLKKVQ
-14 AKIDNTPVKTEATK
+14 AKIGTTPVKAEAAK
-28 KEESKVASKKVNGD
+28 KEESKA
-42 EVEKLAEKLTTES
+42 AI
-55 LKNASKK
+55 KNAEIAAAKDDAK
-62 ELKSIIVTA
+62 A
-71 KKAGNKELVKKAK
+71 KKKAEK

-97 RIEARKARKKERA
+97 RIEARKARKKSIMDKLIDSKKE
-110 DELADIQKAKASEPA
+110 KASEPV
-125 KITLK
+125 KITLE
-130 DRLKRQEE
+130 DRLKKQEE
-138 RRNVARAR
+138 RRNVSMAR
-146 HIASITRRCKRMHLN
+146 HIASVTRRCKRMHLN
-161 DADTKKVV
+161 DADTKKVI
-169 DIAKKQWDNATMYN
+169 DIAKKQWDNATVYN

-225 VVAKLRDLVGD
+225 AVVKLRDLVGN
-236 ATFYQYRSDS
+236 ATFYQYRSDD
-246 KSPFEEAGIDMSA
+246 KSPFEEAGIDMSG
-259 DNHNKHKKGG
+259 NHNKHKKGG
-269 DPHTIECSKNIRVNF
+269 DPHTIECSKNASVNF

-294 KETREK
+294 KETLEK

-311 EGRKLRRGL
+311 EGRKLRREL

-336 VKQKSAK
+336 IKQKTAK